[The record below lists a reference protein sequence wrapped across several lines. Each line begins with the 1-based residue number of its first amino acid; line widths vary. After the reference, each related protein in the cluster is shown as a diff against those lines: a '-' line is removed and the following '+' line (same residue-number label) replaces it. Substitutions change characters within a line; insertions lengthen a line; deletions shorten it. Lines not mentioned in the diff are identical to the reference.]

1 MMNKILLFLILS
13 LGLHANYAQSMETQ
27 KANLLTA
34 FKNSPAAQWINKYK
48 MPLIATTT
56 GIIIGGAIG
65 EYLFNYY
72 VNTPERLKQM
82 VKKRYAE
89 RIGQATLELRD
100 SYNNDPTERWTRLAD
115 PDPYYGFTIDIVV
128 DTNQENK
135 LRYLVEYRYNCDNS
149 TETGEIFFE
158 DEDQKQAAL
167 NSRGIIPHE

>member
-1 MMNKILLFLILS
+1 MNKILLFLVLS

-48 MPLIATTT
+48 MPLIAATT

-72 VNTPERLKQM
+72 VNTPERIKQTI
-82 VKKRYAE
+82 KKTHAE
-89 RIGQATLELRD
+89 RIAQETLELRD
-100 SYNNDPTERWTRLAD
+100 RHNNDVTERWTRLVNT
-115 PDPYYGFTIDIVV
+115 DPYCGFTIDIVV
-128 DTNQENK
+128 DTNQKNK

-158 DEDQKQAAL
+158 DEGDQKTPVL
-167 NSRGIIPHE
+167 N